1 MAEWKTDTEE
11 VKEVVRRC
19 RDFKESLQEKRCGGF
34 IKDLDSYALKIIVER
49 RKIEMQLEKAI
60 GELKAARE
68 KRRGFWGFLGELG
81 RDFGNAVGEIIPPV
95 KLCAELCEK
104 GLNLMEDNIEKW
116 EHNVRLLERML
127 EIYSNQAKA
136 SVELVNQALEGV
148 KKRLHFYTDKH
159 QEFIRRLKQVSDAI
173 DNEYNFPT
181 PGVLMEYDFERPT
194 FSYNPKKS
202 VFNERL
208 KDLREDFSASLYAD
222 WKDRIN
228 AFSHRDRAKA
238 SKEREF
244 EKNLEDLMGASSYD
258 ENPNDEL
265 DRMASSKEREFEKSL
280 EDLMPSVLSVPSYNE
295 SLTLAKKNCV
305 KNCKKALEGFTEKIK
320 EAPNDSNAV
329 NEAFDNLETELERA
343 TDDERLKGL
352 RENFASLY
360 ADLCADLKDKIHH
373 NALSNDELDRM
384 IASIEQEFEKSLE
397 GLTPS
402 FRDKTNALSGDDLER
417 LASSKEQE
425 FEKNLEDLM
434 PSVLG
439 VPSYDESFSLAKK
452 HCVKNFKKALQDFA
466 EKIKEAPNDSNAVN
480 EAFDNLE
487 TELERATESLSQK
500 IAPILERYENYKR
513 QALEYREFLE
523 KEKEGFM
530 VDEQN
535 PYPEEVRF
543 NELRLAEFDSVFSAI
558 VPLED
563 LNKTACTH
571 HALKALQAAL
581 KDNDLGFDA
590 TDLEQIAKGFIP
602 RGYLWHFDANVLG
615 NVALVREEL
624 LLGVKHTKGYSLWTE
639 FLQKQN

>member
-11 VKEVVRRC
+11 VKKVVGRC
-19 RDFKESLQEKRCGGF
+19 REFKRSLQEERCLGF

-49 RKIEMQLEKAI
+49 RKIEMQLEKAKRELREAKRNKGNLGWLTSGLQVVTGVVSFVYPPARAAGALAVAAI
-60 GELKAARE
+60 GLASK
-68 KRRGFWGFLGELG
+68 FLEE
-81 RDFGNAVGEIIPPV
+81 NT
-95 KLCAELCEK
+95 
-104 GLNLMEDNIEKW
+104 EKW
-116 EHNVRLLERML
+116 EKNVRLLEKAL
-127 EIYSNQAKA
+127 EIYSVQTKA
-136 SVELVNQALEGV
+136 SVDLVNQAWEGV

-159 QEFIRRLKQVSDAI
+159 QEFIRRLNYASAAI

-228 AFSHRDRAKA
+228 AFSHRERAKA
-238 SKEREF
+238 SKEREG
-244 EKNLEDLMGASSYD
+244 DLAGASSYD

-305 KNCKKALEGFTEKIK
+305 KNCKKAL
-320 EAPNDSNAV
+320 
-329 NEAFDNLETELERA
+329 
-343 TDDERLKGL
+343 
-352 RENFASLY
+352 
-360 ADLCADLKDKIHH
+360 
-373 NALSNDELDRM
+373 
-384 IASIEQEFEKSLE
+384 
-397 GLTPS
+397 
-402 FRDKTNALSGDDLER
+402 
-417 LASSKEQE
+417 
-425 FEKNLEDLM
+425 
-434 PSVLG
+434 
-439 VPSYDESFSLAKK
+439 
-452 HCVKNFKKALQDFA
+452 QDFA

-480 EAFDNLE
+480 EAFDSLE
-487 TELERATESLSQK
+487 RELEIATENLSQK
-500 IAPILERYENYKR
+500 IDPILERNEDYTQK
-513 QALEYREFLE
+513 ALEYREFLE
-523 KEKEGFM
+523 SRKEGFM

-535 PYPEEVRF
+535 PYLEEVRF

-563 LNKTACTH
+563 LDKTACTH
-571 HALKALQAAL
+571 HALKALQSAL

-624 LLGVKHTKGYSLWTE
+624 LLSVKHTKGYKLWE
-639 FLQKQN
+639 KFLQTQN

>member
-11 VKEVVRRC
+11 VKKVVEKC
-19 RDFKESLQEKRCGGF
+19 RDFKRSLQEEKCSPF
-34 IKDLDSYALKIIVER
+34 IKDLDSYALKILVER

-60 GELKAARE
+60 GELKAAKKE
-68 KRRGFWGFLGELG
+68 RRGFWGFLGELG
-81 RDFGNAVGEIIPPV
+81 RDFGNAVGSVIPPV
-95 KLCAELCEK
+95 KLCAEACEK

-127 EIYSNQAKA
+127 EIYSTQAKA
-136 SVELVNQALEGV
+136 SVDLVEGAWESV
-148 KKRLHFYTDKH
+148 KKMLHFYTDKH
-159 QEFIRRLKQVSDAI
+159 QEFIRRLKQSSDAI

-208 KDLREDFSASLYAD
+208 KDLREDFSASLYSD
-222 WKDRIN
+222 LKDKIN

-238 SKEREF
+238 
-244 EKNLEDLMGASSYD
+244 
-258 ENPNDEL
+258 
-265 DRMASSKEREFEKSL
+265 SKEREFEKSL

-305 KNCKKALEGFTEKIK
+305 KNCKKAL
-320 EAPNDSNAV
+320 
-329 NEAFDNLETELERA
+329 
-343 TDDERLKGL
+343 
-352 RENFASLY
+352 
-360 ADLCADLKDKIHH
+360 
-373 NALSNDELDRM
+373 
-384 IASIEQEFEKSLE
+384 
-397 GLTPS
+397 
-402 FRDKTNALSGDDLER
+402 
-417 LASSKEQE
+417 
-425 FEKNLEDLM
+425 
-434 PSVLG
+434 
-439 VPSYDESFSLAKK
+439 
-452 HCVKNFKKALQDFA
+452 QDFA
-466 EKIKEAPNDSNAVN
+466 EKIKKSPNDSNAIN

-487 TELERATESLSQK
+487 TELERATENLSQK
-500 IAPILERYENYKR
+500 IDPVLERNENYAQK
-513 QALEYREFLE
+513 ALEYREFLE
-523 KEKEGFM
+523 SRKEGFM

-563 LNKTACTH
+563 WSKTACAH
-571 HALKALQAAL
+571 HALKALQTAL

-590 TDLEQIAKGFIP
+590 AELEQIAKGFIP

-624 LLGVKHTKGYSLWTE
+624 LLGVKHTKGYKLWE
-639 FLQKQN
+639 KFLQTQN

>member
-11 VKEVVRRC
+11 VKKVVGRC
-19 RDFKESLQEKRCGGF
+19 REFKQTLQKDKCGGF

-49 RKIEMQLEKAI
+49 RKTEMQLEKAI
-60 GELKAARE
+60 GELKKAKKERS
-68 KRRGFWGFLGELG
+68 GFWGFLGEIG
-81 RDFGNAVGEIIPPV
+81 RSFSNAVGSVIPPV

-136 SVELVNQALEGV
+136 SVDLVNQAWEGV

-181 PGVLMEYDFERPT
+181 PGVLLEYDFERPAI
-194 FSYNPKKS
+194 SYTPKKS

-208 KDLREDFSASLYAD
+208 KDLRENFSASLYAD
-222 WKDRIN
+222 LKDKIN

-238 SKEREF
+238 SKEREG
-244 EKNLEDLMGASSYD
+244 DLMNAD
-258 ENPNDEL
+258 I
-265 DRMASSKEREFEKSL
+265 
-280 EDLMPSVLSVPSYNE
+280 E

-320 EAPNDSNAV
+320 EAPNDSNAI
-329 NEAFDNLETELERA
+329 NEAFD
-343 TDDERLKGL
+343 
-352 RENFASLY
+352 S
-360 ADLCADLKDKIHH
+360 
-373 NALSNDELDRM
+373 
-384 IASIEQEFEKSLE
+384 
-397 GLTPS
+397 
-402 FRDKTNALSGDDLER
+402 
-417 LASSKEQE
+417 
-425 FEKNLEDLM
+425 
-434 PSVLG
+434 
-439 VPSYDESFSLAKK
+439 
-452 HCVKNFKKALQDFA
+452 
-466 EKIKEAPNDSNAVN
+466 
-480 EAFDNLE
+480 LE
-487 TELERATESLSQK
+487 TELERATENLSQK
-500 IAPILERYENYKR
+500 IDPVLERNKNYAQK
-513 QALEYREFLE
+513 ALEYREFLE
-523 KEKEGFM
+523 SRKEGFI
-530 VDEQN
+530 VDEKN

-543 NELRLAEFDSVFSAI
+543 NEWRLAEFDSVFSAI

-563 LNKTACTH
+563 LNKTACAH

-590 TDLEQIAKGFIP
+590 TELEQIAKGFIP